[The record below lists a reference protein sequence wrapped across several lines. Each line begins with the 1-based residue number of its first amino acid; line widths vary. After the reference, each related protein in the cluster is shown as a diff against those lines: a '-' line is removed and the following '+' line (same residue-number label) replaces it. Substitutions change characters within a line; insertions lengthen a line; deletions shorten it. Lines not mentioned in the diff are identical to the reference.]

1 MNNVSAEDAA
11 RRLELFPPFRQ
22 LGIRVLE
29 LDQEWRG
36 VRILLPLNEVN
47 RNPGGSMFGGSIASL
62 ADPIPALACLRR
74 FPQYTVWTRELH
86 VDFRLPGVTDLELR
100 FALSDKAVEGIA
112 RDLELRGR
120 STPVFE
126 FGFFD
131 EKGNQVVW
139 VKNWVALRPEGSSV
153 ETAGAIP
160 QREA

>member
-1 MNNVSAEDAA
+1 MNKVSAEDAA

-29 LDQEWRG
+29 LDEDWHR
-36 VRILLPLNEVN
+36 VRILLPLNKVN

-100 FALSDKAVEGIA
+100 FALSDQAVEGIA
-112 RDLELRGR
+112 QDLEKRGR

-131 EKGNQVVW
+131 ENGNQVVW
-139 VKNWVALRPEGSSV
+139 VKNWVALRPQGDSV

-160 QREA
+160 KR

>member
-1 MNNVSAEDAA
+1 MKKVSAEDAA
-11 RRLELFPPFRQ
+11 RRLEIFPPFRQ
-22 LGIRVLE
+22 LGIKVLE
-29 LDQEWRG
+29 LDDEWRG

-47 RNPGGSMFGGSIASL
+47 RNPGGSMFGGCIASL

-74 FPQYTVWTRELH
+74 FPQYAVWTRELH

-100 FALSDKAVEGIA
+100 FALTDKVVEGIT
-112 RDLELRGR
+112 RDLEQRGR

-131 EKGNQVVW
+131 ENGNQVVW
-139 VKNWVALRPEGSSV
+139 VKNWVALRPEGNSV

-160 QREA
+160 KRET